1 MGKWYHNGKEVD
13 FGHRFR
19 LTFEFGY
26 VALDILYTY
35 PEDEGEYV
43 CKAFNELGEDIT
55 RAELRCKEMPAIQ
68 LENQV
73 PKGMKKSEY
82 LVQMEATMRKYTTE
96 MFLTEEDVYD
106 SEKKQPPRFVTQIQS
121 ITNLEEMQ
129 ATKFECQLA
138 PVGDPNMKV
147 QWFYNGKPLSF
158 KTRFTPIYDFGYVA
172 MNFGWVYPED
182 SGEYICRAT
191 NLYGADETR
200 AIIKCS
206 GKTGIIYE
214 SQLPK
219 GMMSIEKIR
228 EMESGWQRAPE
239 LIEQETE
246 KFKPCFVTKPEE
258 VSTTEG
264 GSARFCCRVTG
275 YPKPRVMWL
284 INGHTVINGSRHK
297 LIYDGMWHLDIPKC
311 QDRDGGKIEVIA
323 RNQCGEAYA
332 TTTLTVKRRKDDYRS
347 VLRHNVKRDFINSD
361 EYRKPEWLVKMEEIK
376 ERLAATVQAPKFI
389 REIKENRIKEGMR
402 ARFEA
407 GFAGNPK
414 PDITWWFNGQQM
426 QNSKSVQ
433 IKVREDS
440 STLTLIDCSFDRAG
454 IYECRAINDLGSD
467 KTRASL
473 TVNKMSAGEKAEYE
487 KAKAEGLNDLVDD
500 EEEKVKEKRKVK
512 EERKEK
518 TQKKEEKKVVKKA
531 ETKVEEKKTY
541 DWKKGVK
548 KVEKPQVVET
558 PKPEKIQLKKPK
570 EIEKPKEESRAVPQ
584 LKPIPDKQ
592 KSVEEPKEGY
602 KLKSVAQKPK
612 PEEVVK
618 KAAPTEIAPQK
629 IVKAKEE
636 KIKATKSVS
645 VQNVEGPMK
654 AIADIKVRLEH
665 GASVS
670 EVNSAYE
677 AHEFPELEKVEA
689 QMAMIKAVERVGQSA
704 SVHEVLLQECTGK
717 KEVDLQNVGFKA
729 LISTLGKESFK
740 VDEVITQ
747 LQPEDF
753 TETAVQERLARLVT
767 EAQELDTAEC
777 TSTHSRMDLAQGT
790 QKGFFPAADCYISH
804 YHQ

>member
-1 MGKWYHNGKEVD
+1 VFAKNRCGTAEVTANLTCKSKKDIIIDSQLPQGMSTERLKELEQRKAEAAAEADSEVTVPKFITQIQSRAVGEGEPAHFECRVDPKNDPKLQIKWYHNGKEVD

-96 MFLTEEDVYD
+96 MFLTEDDVYD
-106 SEKKQPPRFVTQIQS
+106 SESRQPPRFVTQIQS
-121 ITNLEEMQ
+121 ITSLEEMQ

-147 QWFYNGKPLSF
+147 EWFYNGKPLPF

-191 NLYGADETR
+191 NLYGTDETR

-206 GKTGIIYE
+206 GKTGIVYE

-219 GMMSIEKIR
+219 GMMSIDRIR
-228 EMESGWQRAPE
+228 EMESGWRAPE
-239 LIEQETE
+239 LLETETE
-246 KFKPCFVTKPEE
+246 KFKPCFVTKPEA

-361 EYRKPEWLVKMEEIK
+361 EYRKPEWLIKMEEIK
-376 ERLAATVQAPKFI
+376 ERLAATVQAPKFV
-389 REIKENRIKEGMR
+389 REIKEIRIKEGMR
-402 ARFEA
+402 GKFEA

-414 PDITWWFNGQQM
+414 PEITWWFNGQQM
-426 QNSKSVQ
+426 QNSKNVQ

-440 STLTLIDCSFDRAG
+440 STLTLIDCSFDMAG
-454 IYECRAINDLGSD
+454 IYECRAVNDQGND
-467 KTRASL
+467 KCRASL
-473 TVNKMSAGEKAEYE
+473 SVNKLTNEEKAEYE
-487 KAKAEGLNDLVDD
+487 KAKSEGLLDLVDD
-500 EEEKVKEKRKVK
+500 EEEKVKEKKKVK
-512 EERKEK
+512 EE
-518 TQKKEEKKVVKKA
+518 QKKE
-531 ETKVEEKKTY
+531 
-541 DWKKGVK
+541 
-548 KVEKPQVVET
+548 
-558 PKPEKIQLKKPK
+558 
-570 EIEKPKEESRAVPQ
+570 
-584 LKPIPDKQ
+584 KQ
-592 KSVEEPKEGY
+592 KK
-602 KLKSVAQKPK
+602 
-612 PEEVVK
+612 
-618 KAAPTEIAPQK
+618 
-629 IVKAKEE
+629 
-636 KIKATKSVS
+636 
-645 VQNVEGPMK
+645 
-654 AIADIKVRLEH
+654 
-665 GASVS
+665 
-670 EVNSAYE
+670 
-677 AHEFPELEKVEA
+677 
-689 QMAMIKAVERVGQSA
+689 
-704 SVHEVLLQECTGK
+704 
-717 KEVDLQNVGFKA
+717 
-729 LISTLGKESFK
+729 
-740 VDEVITQ
+740 
-747 LQPEDF
+747 
-753 TETAVQERLARLVT
+753 
-767 EAQELDTAEC
+767 
-777 TSTHSRMDLAQGT
+777 
-790 QKGFFPAADCYISH
+790 
-804 YHQ
+804 

>member
-1 MGKWYHNGKEVD
+1 MG
-13 FGHRFR
+13 
-19 LTFEFGY
+19 
-26 VALDILYTY
+26 
-35 PEDEGEYV
+35 
-43 CKAFNELGEDIT
+43 
-55 RAELRCKEMPAIQ
+55 
-68 LENQV
+68 
-73 PKGMKKSEY
+73 
-82 LVQMEATMRKYTTE
+82 
-96 MFLTEEDVYD
+96 
-106 SEKKQPPRFVTQIQS
+106 
-121 ITNLEEMQ
+121 
-129 ATKFECQLA
+129 
-138 PVGDPNMKV
+138 
-147 QWFYNGKPLSF
+147 
-158 KTRFTPIYDFGYVA
+158 
-172 MNFGWVYPED
+172 
-182 SGEYICRAT
+182 
-191 NLYGADETR
+191 
-200 AIIKCS
+200 
-206 GKTGIIYE
+206 
-214 SQLPK
+214 
-219 GMMSIEKIR
+219 KIR

-239 LIEQETE
+239 LLETETE
-246 KFKPCFVTKPEE
+246 KFKPCFVTKPEA
-258 VSTTEG
+258 VATTEG

-323 RNQCGEAYA
+323 RNQCLRITA

-376 ERLAATVQAPKFI
+376 ERLAATDQAPKFI

-602 KLKSVAQKPK
+602 KLKPVAQKPK
-612 PEEVVK
+612 PEE
-618 KAAPTEIAPQK
+618 ASTQ
-629 IVKAKEE
+629 
-636 KIKATKSVS
+636 ATKVASSKKDTDVR
-645 VQNVEGPMK
+645 VP
-654 AIADIKVRLEH
+654 KVRKDFSSRETRDFSPRETRVFSPTDDIIDKETERQYYEEMGELVNQDESTEMEAREKVANITTNIGVTSKQGGYLKQQGKQDDKYTKVH
-665 GASVS
+665 EKDQQ
-670 EVNSAYE
+670 EVKPAEKVKLRSPKMVDR
-677 AHEFPELEKVEA
+677 PEGESRGVEKVELKSTK
-689 QMAMIKAVERVGQSA
+689 IGQ
-704 SVHEVLLQECTGK
+704 TK
-717 KEVDLQNVGFKA
+717 KE
-729 LISTLGKESFK
+729 
-740 VDEVITQ
+740 
-747 LQPEDF
+747 
-753 TETAVQERLARLVT
+753 
-767 EAQELDTAEC
+767 
-777 TSTHSRMDLAQGT
+777 
-790 QKGFFPAADCYISH
+790 
-804 YHQ
+804 